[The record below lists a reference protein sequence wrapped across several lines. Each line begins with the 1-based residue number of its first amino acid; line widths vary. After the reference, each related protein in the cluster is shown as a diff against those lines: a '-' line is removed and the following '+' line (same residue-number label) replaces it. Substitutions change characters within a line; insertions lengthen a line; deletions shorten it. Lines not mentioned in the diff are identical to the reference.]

1 MTTGTIT
8 IGSTT
13 DQDRATAVIT
23 MAFSDDPIVRW
34 VFPHAHQ
41 YLTYW
46 PRFLSDFGGRAFENG
61 TAHHAEPFCGVAL
74 WLPPGVGPDEEAM
87 GEVLEESIPDSSR
100 GEVFA
105 FLEKMGPFHPAEP
118 HWYLPLMGVDP
129 RKHGQ
134 GYGSALMQYALTT
147 CDRQGVVAYLEA
159 TSPRNKTLYERHGFE
174 GTGVIQAGSSPP
186 MWPMVRKPQRT

>member
-1 MTTGTIT
+1 MTVGAIT

-13 DQDRATAVIT
+13 EQDRATAVIT

-34 VFPHAHQ
+34 VFPQPHQ

-46 PRFLSDFGGRAFENG
+46 PRLVGGFAGRAFANG
-61 TAHHAEPFCGVAL
+61 TAYHAEPFCGVAL

-87 GEVLEESIPDSSR
+87 SGVLEESIPDSGL
-100 GEVFA
+100 GEIFA

-118 HWYLPLMGVDP
+118 HWYLPLIGVDP
-129 RKHGQ
+129 MKHGQ

-159 TSPRNKTLYERHGFE
+159 TSPRNKPLYERHGFE
-174 GTGVIQAGSSPP
+174 ETGVIQVGSSPP
-186 MWPMVRKPQRT
+186 MWPMVRRPRRS